1 VTVKQETQTQTAIR
15 LPDSLLARID
25 KLATHMSESDLGKRY
40 TRAEILRMAAFRGVQ
55 QLETSYPLIGKK
67 KR

>member
-1 VTVKQETQTQTAIR
+1 MTTKQVSNTQTAIR

-25 KLATHMSESDLGKRY
+25 KLAKRSSPTGVHV
-40 TRAEILRMAAFRGVQ
+40 TRAEILRRAAFLGVE
-55 QLETSYPLIGKK
+55 QLEAEDK